1 MMDSP
6 VIYAVEGALARV
18 TLNRPE
24 KRNAL
29 NDELVAGLKESLRD
43 ADARDDVRAV
53 LLAGAGADFCS
64 GADLS
69 ALRKI
74 SEGDVSVNFEDAR
87 SRAGAGWRPRA
98 TLCWPPPRRASAT
111 RR

>member
-1 MMDSP
+1 MEQRP
-6 VIYAVEGALARV
+6 VIYSVEGHVALV

-29 NDELVAGLKESLRD
+29 NDELVGGLKDALRD
-43 ADARDDVRAV
+43 ADASERVRAV
-53 LLAGAGADFCS
+53 LLTGAGADFCS

-74 SEGDVSVNFEDAR
+74 SEGSVSDKLEDAR
-87 SRAGAGWRPRA
+87 SLMDLYTPVQRVRV
-98 TLCWPPPRRASAT
+98 
-111 RR
+111 